1 MGSCGE
7 ELPMLDPEE
16 DLTQR
21 PVFVLLKNNHMDE
34 EELTTVSCEEFLVK
48 ELFNLVLRSYRVTE
62 M

>member
-7 ELPMLDPEE
+7 ELPMLGPEE
-16 DLTQR
+16 DL

-34 EELTTVSCEEFLVK
+34 EEFTTVSCEELLVK

>member
-7 ELPMLDPEE
+7 ELPMLVPEE
-16 DLTQR
+16 DLTQQ

-34 EELTTVSCEEFLVK
+34 EELTTVSCEESLVK
-48 ELFNLVLRSYRVTE
+48 ELFNLVHRSYRVTE

>member
-1 MGSCGE
+1 MGSCEE

-34 EELTTVSCEEFLVK
+34 EEFTSCEELLVK

>member
-7 ELPMLDPEE
+7 ELPMLVPEE
-16 DLTQR
+16 DLTQQ

-34 EELTTVSCEEFLVK
+34 EELTTVSCEELLVK

>member
-7 ELPMLDPEE
+7 KLPMLDPEE

-34 EELTTVSCEEFLVK
+34 EELTTVSCEELLVK

>member
-7 ELPMLDPEE
+7 ELPMLELEE

-21 PVFVLLKNNHMDE
+21 PVFVLVKNNHMDE
-34 EELTTVSCEEFLVK
+34 EEFTTVSCEELLVK